1 MRAGRIDLTRYRMQ
15 LGLIT
20 IFFLILALFM
30 ITSPRVFLRPTI
42 YLAFLST
49 IPFVGIMGLGLTI
62 VLVSG
67 EIDLSF
73 PAVMAFSGYVCATV
87 FSATGS
93 LILGTIGGLASG
105 AGIGLFNG
113 VLIRKVGIPSIVVTL
128 GMGFLIRGLVNV
140 LSGGLGKSL
149 TALMG
154 NPLYHFLA
162 GKAGGIIPVPALWF
176 IALAIAL
183 WFILFRHKFGN
194 CVLFAGDNE
203 GAAWMMGINVDRTKT
218 MVFVLMGILAAFA
231 GLIDSFRL
239 LKWWPTMGEGYML
252 TTFAT
257 VFVGGTSMF
266 GGEGSMLGTFIGAFL
281 IGSLEAGIVA
291 AGLSGFWTR
300 LIYGLLILIAVTIHT
315 LLRRG
320 G

>member
-93 LILGTIGGLASG
+93 L
-105 AGIGLFNG
+105 
-113 VLIRKVGIPSIVVTL
+113 PQ
-128 GMGFLIRGLVNV
+128 
-140 LSGGLGKSL
+140 
-149 TALMG
+149 
-154 NPLYHFLA
+154 
-162 GKAGGIIPVPALWF
+162 
-176 IALAIAL
+176 
-183 WFILFRHKFGN
+183 
-194 CVLFAGDNE
+194 
-203 GAAWMMGINVDRTKT
+203 
-218 MVFVLMGILAAFA
+218 
-231 GLIDSFRL
+231 
-239 LKWWPTMGEGYML
+239 
-252 TTFAT
+252 
-257 VFVGGTSMF
+257 
-266 GGEGSMLGTFIGAFL
+266 
-281 IGSLEAGIVA
+281 
-291 AGLSGFWTR
+291 
-300 LIYGLLILIAVTIHT
+300 
-315 LLRRG
+315 
-320 G
+320 